1 MKIIICDNKS
11 IEIIDETESIESQE
25 TGIEN
30 LCPKCKTGKMDYD
43 GLLNLICQNCGFT
56 LAGCFT

>member
-1 MKIIICDNKS
+1 MFSDINVL
-11 IEIIDETESIESQE
+11 EITGVTELIKSQE
-25 TGIEN
+25 AGIEN

-43 GLLNLICQNCGFT
+43 GLLNYFCQKCGYT

>member
-1 MKIIICDNKS
+1 MFCDNES
-11 IEIIDETESIESQE
+11 IEIIHETEPIKLQE

-43 GLLNLICQNCGFT
+43 GLLNLICQNCDYT

>member
-1 MKIIICDNKS
+1 MKIIFCDNKS
-11 IEIIDETESIESQE
+11 IEIIDETEPIESQE

-30 LCPKCKTGKMDYD
+30 VCPKCKTGKMDYD
-43 GLLNLICQNCGFT
+43 GLLNLICQNCDYT